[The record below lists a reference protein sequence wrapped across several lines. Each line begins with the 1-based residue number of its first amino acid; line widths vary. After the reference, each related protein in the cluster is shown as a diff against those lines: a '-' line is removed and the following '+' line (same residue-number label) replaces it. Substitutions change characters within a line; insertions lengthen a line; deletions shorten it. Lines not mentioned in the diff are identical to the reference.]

1 MRKKF
6 KIKTIEDIALQFI
19 KHAESQP
26 PPKKINSNDTII
38 DSKFYVKKYFN
49 KKNSDKI
56 LSNSFSKL
64 VPYEETNT
72 KKLSDKDNLKLI
84 KFYKIPQK
92 ILGEEDVFLFEEDST
107 EKNKKE
113 INDIKLVNNSKIK
126 LREIKTIKYN
136 KKTKIFFNINYP
148 NAYDCINEL
157 YLPLMQNIESISSF
171 KSNIE
176 NTISCLE
183 FFFSHNSIF
192 ELENSNEQKNKSNI
206 LLEIMD
212 ELKIFEII
220 DFSMILF
227 ILHIILEV
235 KIEYIDNFNEDDI
248 VKIYQDSLEVLKKI
262 YEIIILILQIN
273 EKNNNINNINTNNTD
288 KFIKDFYKDET
299 KIDGI
304 EQMVNKINENIFSC
318 LKKLFNG
325 CKLLFGNLVLLKRES
340 GNLDTPDNTENYFLK
355 SQNSHSIDKEE
366 NTQNDKI
373 YLSKEFNDQYTCF
386 KTMYLFFNKNNTYI
400 NKNNSNKGKSK
411 TEVDNYDFLLN
422 SETNTI
428 LSKLTTISSSCK
440 EISNNIILYYTNFKI
455 LLEKSKVK
463 PPFLGPPSDPK
474 KIFTLVVDLDETLVH
489 YVEEENRA
497 YVQVRPY
504 ADYFLTEMGKYFEIV
519 IFTAAAEDYA
529 DIVLNEL
536 DKNNAID
543 YKLYR
548 KHTEQINGVFIKDL
562 SKLGRD
568 INKVVIIDNNK
579 DNFSLQPE
587 NGLHICSFLGD
598 QEDDELYLL
607 ADDLMKIVKGNKK
620 DIRPA
625 VKEIDAL
632 MKKRYKT
639 KNVVLE

>member
-1 MRKKF
+1 MKKKF

-19 KHAESQP
+19 KHSEHQP
-26 PPKKINSNDTII
+26 PPKKLNSNDTII

-64 VPYEETNT
+64 VPYEEPNIN
-72 KKLSDKDNLKLI
+72 KLQDKNKLKLI

-92 ILGEEDVFLFEEDST
+92 ILGEEDEFLFEDESK

-113 INDIKLVNNSKIK
+113 INNIKSKNNSKII
-126 LREIKTIKYN
+126 LREIKTLKHN
-136 KKTKIFFNINYP
+136 KKTKIFFNLNYR
-148 NAYDCINEL
+148 NVYDCINEL

-171 KSNIE
+171 KSNTE
-176 NTISCLE
+176 NTLSCLE
-183 FFFSHNSIF
+183 FFCTHNSIF
-192 ELENSNEQKNKSNI
+192 ELLNSNEEKNGGGV
-206 LLEIMD
+206 LLEIMA

-220 DFSMILF
+220 NLSMILF
-227 ILHIILEV
+227 ILHIILEA

-248 VKIYQDSLEVLKKI
+248 VKIYQDSLEALNKI

-273 EKNNNINNINTNNTD
+273 EKNNNINNINTNNTS
-288 KFIKDFYKDET
+288 KFIKEFYRNET
-299 KIDGI
+299 KLNNVELMI
-304 EQMVNKINENIFSC
+304 NKINENIISC
-318 LKKLFNG
+318 LNKLFNAN
-325 CKLLFGNLVLLKRES
+325 KLLFGNLVLFKKES
-340 GNLDTPDNTENYFLK
+340 GNLDIPDDSENIFLK
-355 SQNSHSIDKEE
+355 TQNSHLIDKENNKKE
-366 NTQNDKI
+366 KI

-386 KTMYLFFNKNNTYI
+386 KTMYLFFTKNNNNINKNNTD
-400 NKNNSNKGKSK
+400 KDKQK
-411 TEVDNYDFLLN
+411 TEIDNYDFLLN
-422 SETNTI
+422 TETNQN
-428 LSKLTTISSSCK
+428 LSKLETIFSSCK
-440 EISNNIILYYTNFKI
+440 EISNNILLYYTNFKI
-455 LLEKSKVK
+455 LLEKNKVK

-489 YVEEENRA
+489 YVEEESRA

-607 ADDLMKIVKGNKK
+607 TTDLMKIVKGNKK
-620 DIRPA
+620 DLRPA
-625 VKEIDAL
+625 VKEIDAI

>member
-1 MRKKF
+1 MKKKF

-19 KHAESQP
+19 KHAEHQP
-26 PPKKINSNDTII
+26 PPKKLNSNDTII

-64 VPYEETNT
+64 VPYEEPNIN
-72 KKLSDKDNLKLI
+72 KLQDKNKLKLI

-92 ILGEEDVFLFEEDST
+92 ILGEEDEFLFEDESK

-113 INDIKLVNNSKIK
+113 INNIKSKNNSKII
-126 LREIKTIKYN
+126 LREIKTLKHN
-136 KKTKIFFNINYP
+136 KKTKIFFNLNYR
-148 NAYDCINEL
+148 NVYDCINEL

-171 KSNIE
+171 KSNTE
-176 NTISCLE
+176 NTLSCLE
-183 FFFSHNSIF
+183 FFCTHNSIF
-192 ELENSNEQKNKSNI
+192 ELLNSNEEKNGGGV
-206 LLEIMD
+206 LLEIMA

-220 DFSMILF
+220 NLSMILF
-227 ILHIILEV
+227 ILHIILEA

-248 VKIYQDSLEVLKKI
+248 VKIYQDSLEALNKI

-273 EKNNNINNINTNNTD
+273 EKNNNINNINTNNTS
-288 KFIKDFYKDET
+288 KFIKEFYRNET
-299 KIDGI
+299 KLNNVELMI
-304 EQMVNKINENIFSC
+304 NKINENIISC
-318 LKKLFNG
+318 LNKLFNAN
-325 CKLLFGNLVLLKRES
+325 KLLFGNLVLFKKES
-340 GNLDTPDNTENYFLK
+340 GNLDIPDDSENIFLK
-355 SQNSHSIDKEE
+355 TQNSHLIDKENNKKE
-366 NTQNDKI
+366 KI

-386 KTMYLFFNKNNTYI
+386 KTMYLFFTKNNNNINKNNTD
-400 NKNNSNKGKSK
+400 KDKQK
-411 TEVDNYDFLLN
+411 TEIDNYDFLLN
-422 SETNTI
+422 TETNQI
-428 LSKLTTISSSCK
+428 LSKLETIFSSCK
-440 EISNNIILYYTNFKI
+440 EISNNILLYYTNFKI
-455 LLEKSKVK
+455 LLEKNKVK

-489 YVEEENRA
+489 YVEEESRA

-607 ADDLMKIVKGNKK
+607 TTDLMKIVKGNKK
-620 DIRPA
+620 DLRPA
-625 VKEIDAL
+625 VKEIDAI